1 MNCLCNRLYTL
12 YTVFTTDILRDE
24 RRCIK
29 LRRAARF
36 LARFGAVGVSRITLC
51 RGGAR
56 AAGGARRIVRVGLA
70 RPTIRIR
77 SARNEPITQHHTL
90 LLPLPYRLARRSR
103 PPEPTEIPHC
113 LVARVVPSRLPTSR
127 HRSLT
132 VAGIVD
138 QAVLSSTAPCASCPS
153 PLPPSD
159 RLVPG
164 CLPP

>member
-1 MNCLCNRLYTL
+1 MNCLCNQLYTL
-12 YTVFTTDILRDE
+12 YTVFTTAYTVTRDVVKIKA
-24 RRCIK
+24 RRGAI
-29 LRRAARF
+29 
-36 LARFGAVGVSRITLC
+36 FGGPLWGGGGVAYYVG
-51 RGGAR
+51 GDAR

-70 RPTIRIR
+70 RPAIRIR

-132 VAGIVD
+132 VAGIVN